1 MKDIKEY
8 NIITDSDIDNLV
20 IQVNDAIKR
29 GWKPLDGF
37 RSYTRNGSFGVAQTM
52 IKEGEIN
59 EITSS

>member
-8 NIITDSDIDNLV
+8 NIIRDTEIDNII

-52 IKEGEIN
+52 IKEGESN
-59 EITSS
+59 EITPS